1 MAKHRR
7 QTRTQRLAA
16 RAVLGIVPIT
26 AIASGSAVAH
36 ADAVQFIA
44 PQPGVTN
51 PNPAPKPD
59 APGPQPGTAAPQPA
73 KPVQPTQYVSP
84 EDDAKGVAP
93 DTDYAQY
100 REVPQRDYTA
110 PLAPEKLHAPE
121 PTPQVAEIVPPARV
135 LRAGNVS
142 VDAPDFLSADQ
153 IDQINA
159 APAAPEAQISQF
171 ARSLGV
177 APSRA
182 DAVAAGAVGG
192 AVTGALIGC
201 AIGSTL
207 QIVTVI
213 AFPLTPLTCLTW
225 GATGGI
231 AGAFIGAG
239 QGGLQ

>member
-7 QTRTQRLAA
+7 QTNTQRLAA

-26 AIASGSAVAH
+26 AIATGSTVAH
-36 ADAVQFIA
+36 ADPVQFIA

-59 APGPQPGTAAPQPA
+59 ATGPQPGTAAPA
-73 KPVQPTQYVSP
+73 KPVEPTQYVSP

-93 DTDYAQY
+93 QSDYAPY

-121 PTPQVAEIVPPARV
+121 PTPPVAEIVPPARV
-135 LRAGNVS
+135 LRAGDVS

-159 APAAPEAQISQF
+159 VPAAQEAQISQF

-182 DAVAAGAVGG
+182 DVVASSAVGG

-239 QGGLQ
+239 QGGLR